1 MGKTSDTAPG
11 AAKKT
16 KKITQKQTANLSK
29 SLKNCPPREF
39 LELQTPEIQYLYSI
53 YKECLSK
60 QLSIAEI
67 RSTMVQKIIEK
78 YEFSQQIALVI
89 FKEVMHFFC
98 SPQFTDTYITT
109 ITDADTLAK
118 IATHINKKIS
128 TPTISL
134 TLKDYERFTE
144 KISSDETMTNQ
155 LKRLLLSFIVFYR
168 DNYHSTGWVRY
179 DRNNIFYLA
188 GLSKVSAKQQEK
200 MVNYL
205 HLNYNLDMR
214 VVGSTQPIP
223 CYKIDW
229 LYDQENVGKMSNPF
243 LSFGAMSPKNLSS
256 VIDKINDKDNSIT
269 QEDIN

>member
-1 MGKTSDTAPG
+1 MGKHTSTSTAT
-11 AAKKT
+11 AKKASST
-16 KKITQKQTANLSK
+16 PALSK

-53 YKECLSK
+53 YKTAIKE
-60 QLSIAEI
+60 QHSIAEI
-67 RSTMVQKIIEK
+67 RSVIIQALVEK
-78 YEFSQQIALVI
+78 YGFSQPMSLII
-89 FKEVMHFFC
+89 FKEVMHFFS
-98 SPQFTDTYITT
+98 SPQFTDTYIDEEALT
-109 ITDADTLAK
+109 K
-118 IATHINKKIS
+118 IATHVNKKIS
-128 TPTISL
+128 IPRISL
-134 TLKDYERFTE
+134 TLKDYERFNE
-144 KISSDETMTNQ
+144 KVSSDKDMTDQ

-168 DNYHSTGWVRY
+168 DNYHPTGWVRY

-188 GLSKVSAKQQEK
+188 GLSKISTKQQEK

-243 LSFGAMSPKNLSS
+243 LSFGIMSPKNLSS
-256 VIDKINDKDNSIT
+256 VIEKINEQDNSIIT
-269 QEDIN
+269 QEDID

>member
-1 MGKTSDTAPG
+1 MGKTADTAPG
-11 AAKKT
+11 AAKRSTAKP
-16 KKITQKQTANLSK
+16 KIANSF
-29 SLKNCPPREF
+29 KNCPPRQF
-39 LELQTPEIQYLYSI
+39 LELQTPEIQYLYSV
-53 YKECLSK
+53 YKDCLK
-60 QLSIAEI
+60 QKLSIAEI
-67 RSTMVQKIIEK
+67 RTTMIKTLMEK
-78 YEFSQQIALVI
+78 YNFSQQISLTI
-89 FKEVMHFFC
+89 FNEVMLFFC

-109 ITDADTLAK
+109 ITDEETLTK
-118 IATHINKKIS
+118 IAAHLNKKIN
-128 TPTISL
+128 TPRISL

-144 KISSDETMTNQ
+144 KTSIDDQMTNQ

-188 GLSKVSAKQQEK
+188 GLSKLSLKQQEK
-200 MVNYL
+200 LVNYL

-243 LSFGAMSPKNLSS
+243 LSFGPMSPQNLKS
-256 VIDKINDKDNSIT
+256 VVDKINDKDNSILA
-269 QEDIN
+269 QEEVI

>member
-1 MGKTSDTAPG
+1 MGNTASTAPG
-11 AAKKT
+11 AAKKAKPKT
-16 KKITQKQTANLSK
+16 TPTFSK

-39 LELQTPEIQYLYSI
+39 LELQSPEIQFLYSV
-53 YKECLSK
+53 YKDCLK
-60 QLSIAEI
+60 QKLSIADI
-67 RSTMVQKIIEK
+67 RAAITTTLVEK
-78 YEFSQQIALVI
+78 YEFSQNMALTI
-89 FKEVMHFFC
+89 FNEIMHFFS

-109 ITDADTLAK
+109 ITDEETLTK
-118 IATHINKKIS
+118 IATQLNKKIS
-128 TPTISL
+128 VPRISL

-144 KISSDETMTNQ
+144 KTSIDTEMTNQ

-188 GLSKVSAKQQEK
+188 GLSKLSSKQQEK

-243 LSFGAMSPKNLSS
+243 LSFGPMSPQNLKA
-256 VIDKINDKDNSIT
+256 VIDKINDKDNSILT
-269 QEDIN
+269 EEEVYK

>member
-11 AAKKT
+11 AAKK
-16 KKITQKQTANLSK
+16 KTAATTPPK
-29 SLKNCPPREF
+29 SLKNYPPREF
-39 LELQTPEIQYLYSI
+39 IELQTPEIQYLYSI
-53 YKECLSK
+53 YKDYVK
-60 QLSIAEI
+60 QKFTISEI
-67 RSTMVQKIIEK
+67 RAAMVQELVQH
-78 YEFSQQIALVI
+78 YGFSQQIASII
-89 FKEVMHFFC
+89 FKEVIHFFC
-98 SPQFTDTYITT
+98 SPHFIDTYITT
-109 ITDADTLAK
+109 ITDANTLTN
-118 IATHINKKIS
+118 IATHVNKKIN
-128 TPTISL
+128 TPHISL

-144 KISSDETMTNQ
+144 KIALDDQMTNQ

-188 GLSKVSAKQQEK
+188 GLSKISTKQQEK

-243 LSFGAMSPKNLSS
+243 LSFGPMSPQNLNA
-256 VIDKINDKDNSIT
+256 VIDKINDKDNSVFT
-269 QEDIN
+269 QEEDIK